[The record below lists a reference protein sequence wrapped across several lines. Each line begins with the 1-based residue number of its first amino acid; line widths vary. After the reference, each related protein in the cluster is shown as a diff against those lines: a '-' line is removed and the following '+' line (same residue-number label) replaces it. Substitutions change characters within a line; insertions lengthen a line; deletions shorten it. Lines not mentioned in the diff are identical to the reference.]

1 MQLTGLLRLINYN
14 FFSKYKLKKYP
25 IFTGQKLGQVT
36 LFSVMSC
43 PEGTKIFKCMSC
55 PVREIKNICPI
66 LKIQDRTGIALAPFS
81 PSQLPAVFMIDA
93 QNTNRVHNK
102 TNEYY
107 LISQKLLVLNV
118 RNNVKVKKNRYHGN
132 VDKR

>member
-66 LKIQDRTGIALAPFS
+66 LKIQDRTGIADPWMPQHFPGVLGSSFAY
-81 PSQLPAVFMIDA
+81 SQLSAIIQFQISCAVQNGID
-93 QNTNRVHNK
+93 
-102 TNEYY
+102 
-107 LISQKLLVLNV
+107 
-118 RNNVKVKKNRYHGN
+118 
-132 VDKR
+132 